1 MQAGLRYVHWS
12 PADATPAQGVAVASG
27 TTGGVVEG
35 SVRRFLPALPKS
47 FYRHP
52 AGGRRAHG
60 CGPLS
65 AAPTARP
72 FRSWA
77 AGCWARKAL
86 AVPPRRAA
94 EQPVCPG
101 YQRTTVASAQA
112 KPGCKTPCKRVRGNA
127 GVGDARK
134 LSTFDARKVSRCVTW
149 KSSTDTLSFRGA
161 GAHRCVAWA
170 GSQRPFR

>member
-1 MQAGLRYVHWS
+1 MSSPINDQPAARRGGDRHSRLTPWQRSRSGAGGPPIRSLVTSRCNPS
-12 PADATPAQGVAVASG
+12 
-27 TTGGVVEG
+27 TGCGGGQRDKGRVVEG

-77 AGCWARKAL
+77 AGSWARKAL

-94 EQPVCPG
+94 GQPVCPG

-112 KPGCKTPCKRVRGNA
+112 KPGVRHRARGCA
-127 GVGDARK
+127 GT
-134 LSTFDARKVSRCVTW
+134 LVSVT
-149 KSSTDTLSFRGA
+149 LEN
-161 GAHRCVAWA
+161 
-170 GSQRPFR
+170 